1 MDCTKG
7 DWKFT
12 RLNAPATHGI
22 KVSDDLFSSITSG
35 NEVVCLLP
43 EPHYTP
49 NMGDMTWH
57 REQVDIMKANAQLI
71 ISAPDLHRELVEA
84 DEVICELCK
93 RLNPQHAPRGGYEGC
108 NSCQDRESR
117 LQALAKAEGK

>member
-1 MDCTKG
+1 MNRTKR

-43 EPHYTP
+43 EPHYMP
-49 NMGDMTWH
+49 DMGDMTWH

-71 ISAPDLHRELVEA
+71 ISAPDLYEELIEA

-93 RLNPQHAPRGGYEGC
+93 RLNPQHAPREGYEGC

-117 LQALAKAEGK
+117 LQALAKAKGR